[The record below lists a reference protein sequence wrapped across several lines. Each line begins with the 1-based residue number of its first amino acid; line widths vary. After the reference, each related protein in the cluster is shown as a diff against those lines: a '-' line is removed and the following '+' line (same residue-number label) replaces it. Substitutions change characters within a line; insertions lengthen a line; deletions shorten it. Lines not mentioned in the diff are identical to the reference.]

1 MLTVLRAYM
10 DESGIHSASSVCA
23 IAGLVGTESE
33 WETLER
39 RWRRTVDEEGVS
51 VFHMAEF
58 ESRLGEFEGWSDT
71 RRHLFLS
78 KLVEAIKARDIHCV
92 GSALVRADYERLTED
107 EKVWMTHGNA
117 GYPYF
122 LCFQHCIVESCHIA
136 DGLPSEEKVA
146 FVFDRQQEF
155 AAEATRLYNDLKDQG
170 EWPNHER
177 LADIV
182 AFASKRETIPLQ
194 VADLAAYETY
204 KHLDNRLF
212 HPERPIRWP
221 MRQLGSK
228 FSGKYFEAAAFS
240 KLLGQRPSSGAV

>member
-10 DESGIHSASSVCA
+10 DESGIHGGSSICA

-39 RWRRTVDEEGVS
+39 RWRRAVEEEGIS

-58 ESRLGEFEGWSDT
+58 ESRLGEFEEWSDT
-71 RRHLFLS
+71 RRRLFLS
-78 KLVEAIKARDIHCV
+78 KLVETIKARDIHCL
-92 GSALVRADYERLTED
+92 GSALVRADYDRLTED
-107 EKVWMTHGNA
+107 EKIWMTHGNA
-117 GYPYF
+117 EYPYF

-136 DGLPSEEKVA
+136 DGLPAEEKVA

-155 AAEATRLYNDLKDQG
+155 AAEATRLYNDLKDQR

-212 HPERPIRWP
+212 HPERSVRWP
-221 MRQLGSK
+221 LRQLGSK
-228 FSGKYFEAAAFS
+228 FSGKYFDAAAFAG
-240 KLLGQRPSSGAV
+240 LLGQRPNSGGA